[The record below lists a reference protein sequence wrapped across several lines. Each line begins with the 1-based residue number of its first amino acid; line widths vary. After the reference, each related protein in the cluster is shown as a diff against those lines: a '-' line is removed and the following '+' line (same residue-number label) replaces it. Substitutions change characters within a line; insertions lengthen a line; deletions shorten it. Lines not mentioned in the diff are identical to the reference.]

1 MARPMR
7 TSETGLELIRSFE
20 GFRARAAELPDG
32 RWIIGYGHTETARKG
47 LTVSRQD
54 AELILRHHDVK
65 RIETA
70 VDSSVYAPLN
80 QNEFDALVSFAFNIG
95 LEAFRGSD
103 VLAHINSG
111 NKLQA
116 AEAMMAWRR
125 GNTDGQVRVIDAL
138 VRRRAAEI
146 ALFLEH
152 PEGRRPL
159 PSALAKPERDP
170 MIGLPAP
177 RETAIVVEAAGE
189 TARSTRVQQRPSSAR
204 EPAPQAAARAVAERL
219 TRILGEN
226 ASKASGDT
234 PPPPV
239 SPEPTVDEITRAVSA
254 LAEPDGTPDEAAPV
268 EERRRPA
275 QNGQDGLPPVE
286 TLVVDDTETV
296 YIPPED
302 LAARAAEAERELL
315 PGWGDLRWVPFAL
328 LSGLGLIGL
337 FDGIRRFLTVSS
349 ADIAERSMSVIYV
362 GPLLALGSGFLVFV
376 SAYYLFRM
384 LAHQD

>member
-20 GFRARAAELPDG
+20 GFRARSAALPDG

-47 LTVSRQD
+47 LSVSRHD
-54 AELILRHHDVK
+54 ADLILRHHDVK
-65 RIETA
+65 RIENA
-70 VDSSVYAPLN
+70 VDSAVYAPLN

-95 LEAFRGSD
+95 LEAFRTSD

-111 NKLQA
+111 EKLQA

-125 GNTDGQVRVIDAL
+125 GNMDGQVRVIDAL

-159 PSALAKPERDP
+159 PSAMVTPERDP
-170 MIGLPAP
+170 MAGLAAS
-177 RETAIVVEAAGE
+177 RETSIVVEARGEAGR
-189 TARSTRVQQRPSSAR
+189 TTRPQQRPANDR

-226 ASKASGDT
+226 ASRASGT
-234 PPPPV
+234 PTPPPV
-239 SPEPTVDEITRAVSA
+239 SSEPTVDEITRAVSA
-254 LAEPDGTPDEAAPV
+254 LAEPEGAPEV
-268 EERRRPA
+268 QPVQEERRRPIP
-275 QNGQDGLPPVE
+275 NGLPPVE
-286 TLVVDDTETV
+286 TLVVDDTETI

-302 LAARAAEAERELL
+302 LAARAAEAEREFL
-315 PGWGDLRWVPFAL
+315 PGHGDWRWLPFAL

-337 FDGIRRFLTVSS
+337 FDGLRRFLTVSS
-349 ADIAERSMSVIYV
+349 ADIAERSVSIIYV
-362 GPLLALGSGFLVFV
+362 GPLLALGSGFLLFV
-376 SAYYLFRM
+376 SSYYLYRM
-384 LAHQD
+384 LAHED